1 MIKPGGNFFKNLK
14 VCLKTSQANIPNRA
28 YVKYCCVV
36 KNLTFLRNM
45 CITSLSSMLCRP
57 SYVKP
62 KDCSIMNKIDPIDK
76 IMLPPQSEFPKIPN
90 LFLLFLP
97 FTLTSML
104 FLSSETP
111 YCASV
116 HRTLLYRAMFDC
128 LNSPSISWRGCW
140 LGPLYDCVCLFVSY
154 ICICLLYLFFVFVS
168 VSVFVRPLSSS
179 LSSFMLIIIIY
190 LCNRNLSSPSSA
202 PYTRILLLQNFSTN
216 CQRL

>member
-1 MIKPGGNFFKNLK
+1 MIKPGGNFFKNLR

-62 KDCSIMNKIDPIDK
+62 KDCSIMNKINLIDK

-90 LFLLFLP
+90 LICFFVFFLLFLP
-97 FTLTSML
+97 CTLTSML

-116 HRTLLYRAMFDC
+116 HRTLLYRAMF
-128 LNSPSISWRGCW
+128 W
-140 LGPLYDCVCLFVSY
+140 LSELSLYILTRLLTRAIVWLCLF
-154 ICICLLYLFFVFVS
+154 ICLLYLYLSFVFVLCICLCLCL
-168 VSVFVRPLSSS
+168 VRPLFLLSFQFHVDHHHLS
-179 LSSFMLIIIIY
+179 L
-190 LCNRNLSSPSSA
+190 R
-202 PYTRILLLQNFSTN
+202 
-216 CQRL
+216 